1 MMRKV
6 KYIAISDL
14 SEMTLAFA
22 VTPSAACLLNA
33 SLASDHD
40 MLVQI
45 IQKVVKLLLSFLKD
59 ELGVVVGKKNAAKM
73 QQFFEH
79 EAANNVRL
87 NCEVRSTPFILQVID
102 LVFLCSKYSS

>member
-1 MMRKV
+1 MHDKDMMRKV

-59 ELGVVVGKKNAAKM
+59 ELDVVAARRM
-73 QQFFEH
+73 Q
-79 EAANNVRL
+79 
-87 NCEVRSTPFILQVID
+87 PK
-102 LVFLCSKYSS
+102 CSSSLSMKLPIMFD